1 MEKKSYVIS
10 YDLAEGGNYD
20 DLFSQIKSYGYWA
33 HITESTWAVL
43 STKTASEIRDDIA
56 SHLTEGSRLIVV
68 ESANVAAWRNVIC
81 RNEWLKEHI

>member
-1 MEKKSYVIS
+1 MERKSYIIS
-10 YDLAEGGNYD
+10 YDLANNGNYEQ
-20 DLFSQIKSYGYWA
+20 LFEHIKSYGYWA

-43 STKTASEIRDDIA
+43 STKSASKIRDDIA
-56 SHLTEGSRLIVV
+56 NYLSEGSRLIVV